1 MRVNPQ
7 YVSNLVNALNQAAA
21 TQQAL
26 TQQLSSGRRV
36 NALSDDP
43 VASGQNVLISDQISS
58 NDTFTHTA
66 ASVNSMLQVTDT
78 ALGAVTT
85 QLNQAISLAT
95 AANNG
100 TMNAENL
107 KAVAAQL
114 TGIRDEVVALANT
127 SYLGVYVFSGSN
139 GSAAAYSTATGTY
152 QGSSAANYLVTPNG
166 QSIQLNVT
174 GDQVFTDAGSDV
186 LGTLNKLIA
195 DFSTY
200 PAASAAGADTTQ
212 LTAALNH
219 VSGQRIIIGNAM
231 SRLSAAESSARSQ
244 STQLLAQQTDL
255 IQADYS
261 KIATALSASETQQAA
276 LSQVISRLGK
286 GSLFDYL

>member
-1 MRVNPQ
+1 MRVNPL
-7 YVSNLVNALNQAAA
+7 YVSNLVSALNQASAR
-21 TQQAL
+21 QQTL
-26 TQQLSSGRRV
+26 SQQLSSGRRV

-43 VASGQNVLISDQISS
+43 VASGQNILLSNQISS
-58 NDTFTHTA
+58 NDTFSHTA
-66 ASVNSMLQVTDT
+66 ASVNSMLQVADT
-78 ALGAVTT
+78 ALGSVTT

-95 AANNG
+95 SANNG
-100 TMNAENL
+100 TMNGENL
-107 KAVAAQL
+107 QAIVTQL

-139 GSAAAYSTATGTY
+139 GSAAAFSSPTGTY
-152 QGSSAANYLVTPNG
+152 QGSATANYLVTPNG

-174 GDQVFTDAGSDV
+174 GDQVFTAAGRDV
-186 LGTLNKLIA
+186 LGTLNQLIA

-200 PAASAAGADTTQ
+200 PAASTAAADTTQ

-231 SRLSAAESSARSQ
+231 SRLSAAQSSAQSQ
-244 STQLLAQQTDL
+244 STQLLVEQTDL
-255 IQADYS
+255 IQADYA
-261 KIATALSASETQQAA
+261 KIATELSASATQQAA
-276 LSQVISRLGK
+276 LSQVISTLGK

>member
-1 MRVNPQ
+1 MRVNPL
-7 YVSNLVNALNQAAA
+7 YVSNLASALNQASAR
-21 TQQAL
+21 QQTL
-26 TQQLSSGRRV
+26 TQQLSSGRSV

-43 VASGQNVLISDQISS
+43 VASGQNVLLSDQISR
-58 NDTFTHTA
+58 NDTFSHTA
-66 ASVNSMLQVTDT
+66 ASVNSMLQVADT
-78 ALGAVTT
+78 ALGSVTT
-85 QLNQAISLAT
+85 QLNEAITLAT
-95 AANNG
+95 SANNG

-107 KAVAAQL
+107 QAAVKQL

-139 GSAAAYSTATGTY
+139 GSAAAFSSSTGTY
-152 QGSSAANYLVTPNG
+152 QGSTTANYLVTPNG

-174 GDQVFTDAGSDV
+174 GDQVFTAAGSDV

-200 PAASAAGADTTQ
+200 PAASTAAADTTQ

-231 SRLSAAESSARSQ
+231 SRLSAAQTAAQSQ
-244 STQLLAQQTDL
+244 STQLLAEQTDL
-255 IQADYS
+255 IQADYT
-261 KIATALSASETQQAA
+261 KIATELAASETQQAA
-276 LSQVISRLGK
+276 LSQVISTLGK

>member
-1 MRVNPQ
+1 MRVNPL
-7 YVSNLVNALNQAAA
+7 YVSNLVSALNQSSA
-21 TQQAL
+21 TQQSL
-26 TQQLSSGRRV
+26 SQQLSSGRRV
-36 NALSDDP
+36 NVLSDDP
-43 VASGQNVLISDQISS
+43 VASGQNVLLSDQISS

-78 ALGAVTT
+78 ALAAVTT

-100 TMNAENL
+100 TMNADNL
-107 KAVAAQL
+107 QAVSAQL

-139 GSAAAYSTATGTY
+139 GNAIPFPSSVGPY
-152 QGSSAANYLVTPNG
+152 QGGSAVNSLVTPNG
-166 QSIQLNVT
+166 QNIQLSVT
-174 GDQVFTDAGSDV
+174 GDQVFTATGGDV
-186 LGTLNKLIA
+186 LGILNKLIA

-200 PAASAAGADTTQ
+200 PVGATAAADTTQ
-212 LTAALNH
+212 LTTALNH
-219 VSGQRIIIGNAM
+219 VSGQRVVIGNAM
-231 SRLSAAESSARSQ
+231 SRVSAAQSSAQSQ
-244 STQLLAQQTDL
+244 STQLLAEQTDL
-255 IQADYS
+255 IQADYG

-286 GSLFDYL
+286 GSLFDYF

>member
-1 MRVNPQ
+1 MRVNPL
-7 YVSNLVNALNQAAA
+7 YVSNLVNALNQASA
-21 TQQAL
+21 TQQNL
-26 TQQLSSGRRV
+26 TQQLSSGRSV

-43 VASGQNVLISDQISS
+43 VASGQNVLLSEQISS

-66 ASVNSMLQVTDT
+66 ASVNSMLQVADT
-78 ALGAVTT
+78 ALGSVTT

-95 AANNG
+95 SANNG

-107 KAVAAQL
+107 QAVSAQL
-114 TGIRDEVVALANT
+114 SGIRDEVVALANT

-139 GSAAAYSTATGTY
+139 GSAPAFSSATGSY
-152 QGSSAANYLVTPNG
+152 QGSSNVNYLVTPNG

-174 GDQVFTDAGSDV
+174 GDQVFTAAGGDV

-200 PAASAAGADTTQ
+200 PAGATSAADTTQ
-212 LTAALNH
+212 LTAALNQ
-219 VSGQRIIIGNAM
+219 VSGQRIIVGNAM
-231 SRLSAAESSARSQ
+231 SRLSAAETSAQSQ
-244 STQLLAQQTDL
+244 STQLLSQQTDL
-255 IQADYS
+255 IQADYA

-276 LSQVISRLGK
+276 LSQVISKLGT
-286 GSLFDYL
+286 GSLFDYF

>member
-1 MRVNPQ
+1 MRVNPL
-7 YVSNLVNALNQAAA
+7 YVSNLATALNKASAR
-21 TQQAL
+21 QQTL
-26 TQQLSSGRRV
+26 TQQLSSGRSV

-43 VASGQNVLISDQISS
+43 VSSGQNVLLSDQISR
-58 NDTFTHTA
+58 NDTFSHTA
-66 ASVNSMLQVTDT
+66 ASVNSMLQVADT
-78 ALGAVTT
+78 ALGSVTT

-95 AANNG
+95 SANNG

-107 KAVAAQL
+107 QAIVTQL

-139 GSAAAYSTATGTY
+139 GSAAAFSSSTGTY
-152 QGSSAANYLVTPNG
+152 KGSTTANYLVTPKG

-174 GDQVFTDAGSDV
+174 GDQVFTAAGSDV
-186 LGTLNKLIA
+186 LGTLNQLIA

-200 PAASAAGADTTQ
+200 PAASTAAADTTQ

-231 SRLSAAESSARSQ
+231 SRLSAAQTAAQSQ
-244 STQLLAQQTDL
+244 STQLLAEQTDL
-255 IQADYS
+255 IQADYT
-261 KIATALSASETQQAA
+261 KIATELSASVTQQAA
-276 LSQVISRLGK
+276 LSQVISMLGK